1 MDYDFM
7 KGTSGKR
14 AGFERKS
21 LYKSQWDEMR
31 GERKPTKNLLKKVL

>member
-31 GERKPTKNLLKKVL
+31 EKGSLKNLLKKEL